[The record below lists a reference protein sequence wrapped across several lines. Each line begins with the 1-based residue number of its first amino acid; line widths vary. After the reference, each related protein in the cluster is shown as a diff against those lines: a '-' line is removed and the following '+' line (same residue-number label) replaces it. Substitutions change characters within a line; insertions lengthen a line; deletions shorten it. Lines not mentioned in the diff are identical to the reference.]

1 MQTSKHRLRTAT
13 TSDSRARVSFVD
25 QSTLKNSGLFGPD
38 VASIPTLTFLSGD
51 ALGKELP
58 LLQQQLTL
66 GRGEE
71 SDVLIMDPSV
81 SRKHIQLTCRKLI
94 GKDGTQSLKVLLQDL
109 GSKNGT
115 LVNYRKVRRV
125 ILKPGDKIC
134 LGRVILKFEYRD
146 LADQSFYDEIYRLA
160 TVDPLTSLLNKA
172 SITRVFS
179 EELTK
184 KLRYR
189 GSLSVL
195 LMDLD
200 DFKRLNDMQ
209 GHLVG
214 DRALQAVGT
223 ILRRNLRRQDKA
235 GRFGGD
241 EFLVVLPETGLK
253 GAAALAER
261 LRADLERSAAAEA
274 GLPNDIGA
282 SIGVATYPADGQT
295 CESLLEHADIAVYR
309 AKARGKNR
317 VEPYRLQSNQTSGR
331 RLG

>member
-1 MQTSKHRLRTAT
+1 METSKHRLRTGT
-13 TSDSRARVSFVD
+13 TSDSKLRVSLVD
-25 QSTLKNSGLFGPD
+25 QSTLKNSGLFGPN
-38 VASIPTLTFLSGD
+38 VVSIPTLTFLSGD

-94 GKDGTQSLKVLLQDL
+94 GKEGSQSLKVILQDL

-115 LVNYRKVRRV
+115 LVNYRRVRRV

-146 LADQSFYDEIYRLA
+146 LADQNFFDEIYRLA
-160 TVDPLTSLLNKA
+160 TVDPLTSLLNKV
-172 SITRVFS
+172 SITRFLS

-189 GSLSVL
+189 GMLSLL
-195 LMDLD
+195 LIDLD
-200 DFKRLNDMQ
+200 DFKSLNDMQ
-209 GHLVG
+209 GHLLG
-214 DRALQAVGT
+214 DRALQAVGE

-253 GAAALAER
+253 GAATLAER

-274 GLPNDIGA
+274 GLPNEISA
-282 SIGVATYPADGQT
+282 SIGVATYPSDGQT
-295 CESLLEHADIAVYR
+295 CESLLEHADVAVYR

-317 VEPYRLQSNQTSGR
+317 VELYKVSR
-331 RLG
+331 RSADG

>member
-1 MQTSKHRLRTAT
+1 
-13 TSDSRARVSFVD
+13 VSLAD
-25 QSTLKNSGLFGPD
+25 QSTLKNSGMFGPN
-38 VASIPTLTFLSGD
+38 VVSIPTLTFLSGD

-58 LLQQQLTL
+58 LLKQQLTV

-94 GKDGTQSLKVLLQDL
+94 GKEGVENLKVILQDL

-115 LVNYRKVRRV
+115 LVNYRRIRRV

-134 LGRVILKFEYRD
+134 IGRVILKFEYRD

-160 TVDPLTSLLNKA
+160 TIDALTSLLNKA
-172 SITRVFS
+172 SITRILT

-184 KLRYR
+184 KLRYH
-189 GSLSVL
+189 GVLSVL
-195 LMDLD
+195 LIDID
-200 DFKRLNDMQ
+200 NFKSLNDMQ
-209 GHLVG
+209 GHLLG
-214 DRALQAVGT
+214 DRALQAVGE

-241 EFLVVLPETGLK
+241 EFLVILPETGSK
-253 GAAALAER
+253 GAVTLAER
-261 LRADLERSAAAEA
+261 LRSDLERAGAAEA
-274 GLPNDIGA
+274 GLPTQISA
-282 SIGVATYPADGQT
+282 SIGVATYPADGET
-295 CESLLEHADIAVYR
+295 CESLLEHVDVAVYR

-317 VEPYRLQSNQTSGR
+317 VEFYKAVKRSTDGQT
-331 RLG
+331 